1 MPNQDDRELESI
13 LRETPTP
20 SRADGKEIKKAK
32 VKEAK
37 LTGRTIGSLRR
48 KIKEKRMD
56 RAYRKYNENY
66 RKMRSSLKEA
76 NEIRYAQ
83 EKGDNI
89 TDSEIALA
97 YDEVAK
103 YGKKLAKYGAVLL
116 EDDIAK
122 VAANSKVKPKPIRVP
137 RIFVGVARKMLRLRD
152 KHKTKKAQK
161 AMAKDIKGATKD
173 FIKESLD
180 SALFVNREDRELR
193 DQLDRTVI
201 QDLGVKKGVDTA
213 EDRLASLRKFISK
226 DGETSLFGD
235 EIAKREKPTT
245 DVPPIAPTPTVPKEE
260 KVMTEQDLLGDLATK
275 KPLAPETEVTPTK
288 KEEPKVTEQSLFS
301 GMNPSKPLTI
311 DDMLT
316 GIKKSAPQADVPK
329 VEQPVEPVKEEP
341 KVELTNEESETI
353 NRRQREVNVI
363 LSLQNS
369 LSQLEQQAKEVT
381 DPRTKELIDG
391 YIKSINNEFENII
404 RRGTKETKDKKEVQA
419 SNETLEPIEVQP
431 KEEEKVQE
439 TVAPTPKVEQPV
451 EPVKEEPVMNPQEN
465 VENKEHNDDNP
476 TIGGVPV
483 SAPSQDG
490 FRRTPSGLFV
500 PNSTRLDSELKN
512 VEVKESR
519 SMRAEQISRPAALRV
534 TQEDIKKMEERNK
547 NAQQTLA
554 DLTQQRKELEEQKK
568 MLQDY
573 ISVAKTTR
581 DAEMRA
587 QEMSK
592 SNAELASEVAELS
605 SQRAAIDADLG
616 RTR

>member
-13 LRETPTP
+13 IRETTTP
-20 SRADGKEIKKAK
+20 SRADGKEIKTAK
-32 VKEAK
+32 IKEAK

-193 DQLDRTVI
+193 DQIDKKVI

-341 KVELTNEESETI
+341 
-353 NRRQREVNVI
+353 
-363 LSLQNS
+363 
-369 LSQLEQQAKEVT
+369 
-381 DPRTKELIDG
+381 
-391 YIKSINNEFENII
+391 
-404 RRGTKETKDKKEVQA
+404 
-419 SNETLEPIEVQP
+419 
-431 KEEEKVQE
+431 
-439 TVAPTPKVEQPV
+439 
-451 EPVKEEPVMNPQEN
+451 VMNPQEN

-547 NAQQTLA
+547 NAQQKLI